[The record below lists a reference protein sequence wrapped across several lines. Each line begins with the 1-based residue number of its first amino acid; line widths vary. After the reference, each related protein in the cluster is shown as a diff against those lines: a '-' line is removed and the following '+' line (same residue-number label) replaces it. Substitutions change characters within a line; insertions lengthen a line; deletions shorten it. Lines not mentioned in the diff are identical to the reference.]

1 MNIKGSTKITVV
13 DSRTGEVR
21 KEVTSDNSVTRAF
34 ENIVNGYV
42 KHMSSCKVGVDRTTD
57 LCPVMFI
64 TNYDRDR
71 DYNVLNT
78 YFGGVLLFSE
88 RVVSNLVMGYPEFSS
103 FLASKGKT
111 SNTYEVTK
119 DGSHTYAKIKCIFNA
134 GELEGTIKSI
144 CLTSSICGDTG
155 LLLKTLPDITNIT
168 KRDRFLRGIQEG
180 FYMYTSS
187 VGYDSV
193 GIRYSNHEDRYFDTI
208 HIKEGNDKYYAITV
222 GNAKYLYK
230 EDISSFID
238 NDYINPATGAFNPD
252 DSSGDITVNDTTI
265 YDFFNSSNNAYCLKI
280 ADSEYALA
288 LQGNRMSESSTGVK
302 AVLYDASNYT
312 SYNKYTMTISD
323 TQTINSD
330 IKSLLGE
337 TSYVDYFYNIKNSS
351 IIIDNVLYI
360 PVIELDGQNNNDD
373 KVFILCYDVD
383 LSSQVTFR
391 NMRYF
396 SLTGTALSEFHRCFC
411 GVSNTFKTATDT
423 YKSYIINVQGYPY
436 LTGNRYNGESGSVP
450 YWCINKSTG
459 TTTLPKIT
467 PYPNTIS
474 SGSLVDNGYYYNLG
488 TIYDNYTSKG
498 VEAPYCVGDGSILGK
513 LFMNMNYLATVNN
526 LDNEINVTSNDTV
539 TIEYTLKW

>member
-21 KEVTSDNSVTRAF
+21 KEVTSDNSVTNAF
-34 ENIVNGYV
+34 KNIVNGYV
-42 KHMSSCKVGVDRTTD
+42 KHMSSCKVGVNNTVD
-57 LCPVMFI
+57 LCPVMFA
-64 TNYDRDR
+64 TNYDRNR

-88 RVVSNLVMGYPEFSS
+88 RVASNLVMGYPEFSS
-103 FLASKGKT
+103 FLASKGRT
-111 SNTYEVTK
+111 SNTYEITK
-119 DGSHTYAKIKCIFNA
+119 DGSYTYAKIKCIFNA

-168 KRDRFLRGIQEG
+168 TRDRFLRGIKAG
-180 FYMYTSS
+180 FYTYNSS

-193 GIRYSNHEDRYFDTI
+193 GIRNSNHEGKYFDTI

-222 GNAKYLYK
+222 GEAEYLYK

-265 YDFFNSSNNAYCLKI
+265 KDFFNSSYSAYCLKI

-288 LQGNRMSESSTGVK
+288 LQDNKMSESSTGVK

-323 TQTINSD
+323 AQTINRD
-330 IKSLLGE
+330 IKSLLGA
-337 TSYVDYFYNIKNSS
+337 TSYVDYFYNVKTNS

-360 PVIELDGQNNNDD
+360 PVIELDGANNNND
-373 KVFILCYDVD
+373 KVFILCYDVY
-383 LSSQVTFR
+383 LSSQVTFS

-396 SLTGTALSEFHRCFC
+396 SLTGNDLSEFHRCFC
-411 GVSNTFKTATDT
+411 GLSKTFKTATST
-423 YKSYIINVQGYPY
+423 YNSYIINVQGYPY
-436 LTGNRYNGESGSVP
+436 LTGYSYNGESSSVP
-450 YWCINKSTG
+450 YWCINKATG

-474 SGSLVDNGYYYNLG
+474 RDDFAYAADIHNLG

-498 VEAPYCVGDGSILGK
+498 VEAPYCVCDGSLLGR
-513 LFMNMNYLATVNN
+513 LLMNMNYLATVNN
-526 LDNEINVTSNDTV
+526 LDTEINVTSNDTV